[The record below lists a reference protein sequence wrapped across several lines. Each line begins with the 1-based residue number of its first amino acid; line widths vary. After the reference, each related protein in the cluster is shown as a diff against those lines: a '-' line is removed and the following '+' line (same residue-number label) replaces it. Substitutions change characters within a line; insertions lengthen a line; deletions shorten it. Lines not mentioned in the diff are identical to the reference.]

1 MNAFRALRPV
11 ASRIQAPTLPR
22 ITRGFAASSRLGY
35 EHIQVSEPRPG
46 VGQVT
51 LNRPKAL
58 NALSTPLIKELNTA
72 LGDYQKSDSI
82 SVIIITGSQ
91 KAFAAGADIKEMAP
105 LTFSKAY
112 AESFIENWS
121 DLTTQVKKPII
132 AAVSGHA
139 LGGGCELA
147 LMCDFIY
154 CTESANFGQPE
165 IKLGIIPGAGGSQ
178 RLTKAVGKA
187 RAMELILTGKSMTG
201 AEAAQWGVAARS
213 FATYEEL
220 MEATLKTAET
230 IAGYSKVAVQACK
243 EVVNK
248 SQDLG
253 LRDGVEYERRVF
265 HSLFGSQDQK
275 IGMTA
280 FAEKKKAEWT
290 HHLAFREYTRMPPI
304 RPLKQPWETPPDRPR
319 GPASLVQPGTTASA
333 EPPQLLLP
341 LPSPA
346 LWAATSSCSTSA
358 IVGACRRRLWTGNH
372 EENQVQPLKSILL
385 SSVLSYTAL
394 LQHAV
399 PSPKGQQPY
408 LQPDQGRVWV
418 IMDSPK
424 PAVDLET
431 ELTCAICTDLLYQPL
446 TLLDCLH
453 TFCGACLKDWFGWQ
467 AAAAES
473 APTPPAPDSPVF
485 TCPSC
490 RAPVRD
496 TKHDA
501 KVATLLD
508 MFLTVNPTKAKPENE
523 MAEMN
528 RKYKRGDKVL
538 RRLNIPHRTPE
549 QLRLDEQERRLIE
562 EVRAVSLQE
571 AFNAAEAQQQQ
582 QQQQSSRSRRRTNE
596 ASPATTN
603 GTGREPRS
611 SRASAVAT
619 TRSREPSTDSGHSA
633 ASRARDARNR
643 ERTRRQ
649 LAEAENRIRAE
660 QTIMLQPE
668 PRHGEE
674 RRRRSSESHN
684 RRPAEST
691 DSRRRPIEH
700 QSSIRSLISTDS
712 GSLDIDREIEEF
724 ARQIQEEGLLDG
736 LDLENI
742 DLTNNDELSRKIT
755 EAYRRRQRERAQR
768 NRTER
773 RSDTSRSSGPRTSR
787 TQTSESSSR
796 PRRRSLSLSAPQAA
810 SNPHSRSTSAT
821 SQSEERSRPPVTTSP
836 HLDAQ
841 ANTRR
846 RRQSTSRT
854 RSSTTPLPSN
864 SGQAPAQQSGQQLPN
879 RSAVRS
885 QTDIGYSRPA
895 EATRPAIAESR
906 SSSSPSM
913 STGIAQTEQASN
925 VLPFSARV
933 AGTPPAVNPSSFEK
947 NVGRGRRVGRPLDIG
962 IGPVLSHLAS
972 DSPPTMSPNPDSLKP
987 RKTQQVYEE
996 PNISCSACTKQHI
1009 EYEVHYNCDISNGE
1023 QFDSQP
1029 PSASSAQTPIPT
1041 PPMSPIVPSSLRPGA
1056 GHSRRT
1062 SSISSILTGPTSK
1075 FLKFTTTC
1083 DVCRCEIPP
1092 AQSRFHC
1099 YYCTSSLVTD
1109 SRPGDYDICESCY
1122 AGDRRQAVSSENG
1135 AAGWRRC
1142 PQAGHRMVVVGFREA
1157 KPGRWYRLILRDL
1170 VGGRKLKVNTVE
1182 GFPQLQRWS
1191 WVSEDGRTMERL
1203 VSVDVRER
1211 AIMGPEVEGLPAA
1224 AVAAG
1229 ETTVFPPDGGTGWR
1243 RQARWAWYP
1252 EPDARDELMF
1262 PKGAEIREINDEN
1275 PQWFSGTY
1283 MGERGVFPANYM
1295 YQPETE
1301 PGTESKAMDL
1311 EIDNLLERYL
1321 GLLDEY
1327 TKLREALGT
1336 TQRLMYQ
1343 NIARANFS
1351 AERGMRYGPDHFD
1364 ERMQAVRKLRVV
1376 DDESGSSPPGDA
1388 GSPRFVVAGP
1398 EPTAAPAHETSTKAG
1413 DDEGSR
1419 PEPGFDEDG
1428 KGADGAGTED
1438 AQSEAETPREP
1449 TDGKIAPARPKD
1461 PLRWYGLFTPA
1472 PLRSAQGQAVQLVE
1486 EIVPRLATV
1495 TAEMASVEIEV
1506 RRARKKRAK
1515 AAARETRDETEVKH
1529 PASGPELAVA

>member
-1 MNAFRALRPV
+1 
-11 ASRIQAPTLPR
+11 
-22 ITRGFAASSRLGY
+22 
-35 EHIQVSEPRPG
+35 
-46 VGQVT
+46 
-51 LNRPKAL
+51 
-58 NALSTPLIKELNTA
+58 
-72 LGDYQKSDSI
+72 
-82 SVIIITGSQ
+82 
-91 KAFAAGADIKEMAP
+91 
-105 LTFSKAY
+105 
-112 AESFIENWS
+112 
-121 DLTTQVKKPII
+121 
-132 AAVSGHA
+132 
-139 LGGGCELA
+139 
-147 LMCDFIY
+147 
-154 CTESANFGQPE
+154 
-165 IKLGIIPGAGGSQ
+165 
-178 RLTKAVGKA
+178 
-187 RAMELILTGKSMTG
+187 
-201 AEAAQWGVAARS
+201 
-213 FATYEEL
+213 
-220 MEATLKTAET
+220 
-230 IAGYSKVAVQACK
+230 
-243 EVVNK
+243 
-248 SQDLG
+248 
-253 LRDGVEYERRVF
+253 
-265 HSLFGSQDQK
+265 
-275 IGMTA
+275 
-280 FAEKKKAEWT
+280 
-290 HHLAFREYTRMPPI
+290 MPPMG
-304 RPLKQPWETPPDRPR
+304 PLKQPWETPPDRPR

-341 LPSPA
+341 PPSPA
-346 LWAATSSCSTSA
+346 LWAATSSCSTSD
-358 IVGACRRRLWTGNH
+358 IVGACRRRLWTGHH
-372 EENQVQPLKSILL
+372 EELQVQPLESILL
-385 SSVLSYTAL
+385 SSVLSYTAF
-394 LQHAV
+394 LQHAI
-399 PSPKGQQPY
+399 PSPQGQPY
-408 LQPDQGRVWV
+408 LQPGKGRVWV

-473 APTPPAPDSPVF
+473 APTPPAPDSPIF

-538 RRLNIPHRTPE
+538 RRLKIPHRTPE

-582 QQQQSSRSRRRTNE
+582 QQQSRSRRRTDE
-596 ASPATTN
+596 AAAATTN

-611 SRASAVAT
+611 SRPSAVAT
-619 TRSREPSTDSGHSA
+619 ARSREPSTDSGHSA
-633 ASRARDARNR
+633 ASRARDVRTR

-649 LAEAENRIRAE
+649 VAEAENRIRAE

-668 PRHGEE
+668 ARHGDE
-674 RRRRSSESHN
+674 RRRRSSESHH
-684 RRPAEST
+684 RRPGEST

-773 RSDTSRSSGPRTSR
+773 RRDTSRSSGPRTSR
-787 TQTSESSSR
+787 TQTNEPSSR
-796 PRRRSLSLSAPQAA
+796 SRRRSLSLSAPQAA

-836 HLDAQ
+836 HLDVQ
-841 ANTRR
+841 ANSRR

-854 RSSTTPLPSN
+854 RSSTTPLPSS
-864 SGQAPAQQSGQQLPN
+864 SGQAQAQQPVQQLPN
-879 RSAVRS
+879 RTAVRS
-885 QTDIGYSRPA
+885 QTDIGYSRPS
-895 EATRPAIAESR
+895 ETTRPAIAESR

-913 STGIAQTEQASN
+913 PTGTAQVEQVNN

-933 AGTPPAVNPSSFEK
+933 AGTPPVLNPSSFE
-947 NVGRGRRVGRPLDIG
+947 NNAGRGKRVGRPLDIG
-962 IGPVLSHLAS
+962 VGPVLSHLAS
-972 DSPPTMSPNPDSLKP
+972 DSPPAMSPNPDSSRS
-987 RKTQQVYEE
+987 RKTLQVYEE

-1009 EYEVHYNCDISNGE
+1009 EYEVHYNCDICDDGNYKLCLRCYRKGKGCHHWFGFGTFGIHKWKWYREIEGSSFPEPHVLTASRYLPPEPPNSNNPAERLQRGAFCSRCLAWANDCYWTCGICNDGDWGFCNECVNQGRSCAHPLVPVARFPQISNGE
-1023 QFDSQP
+1023 QADSQP

-1041 PPMSPIVPSSLRPGA
+1041 PPMSPIVPASLRPGG

-1062 SSISSILTGPTSK
+1062 SSISSVLSGPTSK

-1099 YYCTSSLVTD
+1099 YYCTSSLVPE
-1109 SRPGDYDICESCY
+1109 SKPGDYDICESCY
-1122 AGDRRQAVSSENG
+1122 GGDRRHTVNSENG

-1170 VGGRKLKVNTVE
+1170 VGGRKLKVNPVE

-1191 WVSEDGRTMERL
+1191 WVSEDGRAMERL

-1211 AIMGPEVEGLPAA
+1211 AILGPEVEGLPAS
-1224 AVAAG
+1224 AVAAA

-1301 PGTESKAMDL
+1301 PG
-1311 EIDNLLERYL
+1311 N
-1321 GLLDEY
+1321 
-1327 TKLREALGT
+1327 
-1336 TQRLMYQ
+1336 
-1343 NIARANFS
+1343 
-1351 AERGMRYGPDHFD
+1351 
-1364 ERMQAVRKLRVV
+1364 
-1376 DDESGSSPPGDA
+1376 
-1388 GSPRFVVAGP
+1388 
-1398 EPTAAPAHETSTKAG
+1398 
-1413 DDEGSR
+1413 
-1419 PEPGFDEDG
+1419 
-1428 KGADGAGTED
+1428 
-1438 AQSEAETPREP
+1438 
-1449 TDGKIAPARPKD
+1449 
-1461 PLRWYGLFTPA
+1461 
-1472 PLRSAQGQAVQLVE
+1472 
-1486 EIVPRLATV
+1486 
-1495 TAEMASVEIEV
+1495 
-1506 RRARKKRAK
+1506 
-1515 AAARETRDETEVKH
+1515 
-1529 PASGPELAVA
+1529 

>member
-1 MNAFRALRPV
+1 
-11 ASRIQAPTLPR
+11 
-22 ITRGFAASSRLGY
+22 
-35 EHIQVSEPRPG
+35 
-46 VGQVT
+46 
-51 LNRPKAL
+51 
-58 NALSTPLIKELNTA
+58 
-72 LGDYQKSDSI
+72 
-82 SVIIITGSQ
+82 
-91 KAFAAGADIKEMAP
+91 
-105 LTFSKAY
+105 
-112 AESFIENWS
+112 
-121 DLTTQVKKPII
+121 
-132 AAVSGHA
+132 
-139 LGGGCELA
+139 
-147 LMCDFIY
+147 
-154 CTESANFGQPE
+154 
-165 IKLGIIPGAGGSQ
+165 
-178 RLTKAVGKA
+178 
-187 RAMELILTGKSMTG
+187 
-201 AEAAQWGVAARS
+201 
-213 FATYEEL
+213 
-220 MEATLKTAET
+220 
-230 IAGYSKVAVQACK
+230 
-243 EVVNK
+243 
-248 SQDLG
+248 
-253 LRDGVEYERRVF
+253 
-265 HSLFGSQDQK
+265 
-275 IGMTA
+275 
-280 FAEKKKAEWT
+280 
-290 HHLAFREYTRMPPI
+290 
-304 RPLKQPWETPPDRPR
+304 
-319 GPASLVQPGTTASA
+319 
-333 EPPQLLLP
+333 
-341 LPSPA
+341 
-346 LWAATSSCSTSA
+346 
-358 IVGACRRRLWTGNH
+358 
-372 EENQVQPLKSILL
+372 
-385 SSVLSYTAL
+385 
-394 LQHAV
+394 
-399 PSPKGQQPY
+399 
-408 LQPDQGRVWV
+408 
-418 IMDSPK
+418 MDSPK

-508 MFLTVNPTKAKPENE
+508 MFLSVNPTKAKPENE

-538 RRLNIPHRTPE
+538 RRLKIPHRTPE

-582 QQQQSSRSRRRTNE
+582 QQSSSRSRRRTDE
-596 ASPATTN
+596 ASSVNTN
-603 GTGREPRS
+603 GAGREPRS

-619 TRSREPSTDSGHSA
+619 ARSREPSTDSGHSA

-649 LAEAENRIRAE
+649 VAEAENRIRAE

-668 PRHGEE
+668 ARHGEE
-674 RRRRSSESHN
+674 RRRRSSESHH
-684 RRPAEST
+684 RRPNESA

-773 RSDTSRSSGPRTSR
+773 RSEASRSSGPRASR
-787 TQTSESSSR
+787 TQTTESSSR
-796 PRRRSLSLSAPQAA
+796 SRRRSLSLSAPQAA

-821 SQSEERSRPPVTTSP
+821 SQSEERSRPPVTNSP
-836 HLDAQ
+836 HLEVQ
-841 ANTRR
+841 ANSRR

-854 RSSTTPLPSN
+854 RSSTTPLPS
-864 SGQAPAQQSGQQLPN
+864 SSAHAQAQQPVQQLPS
-879 RSAVRS
+879 RPAARS

-906 SSSSPSM
+906 SSSSPTM
-913 STGIAQTEQASN
+913 STGTAQAEQASN

-933 AGTPPAVNPSSFEK
+933 AGTPPAVNPSSFE
-947 NVGRGRRVGRPLDIG
+947 NNAGRGRRVGRPLDIG
-962 IGPVLSHLAS
+962 VGPVLSHIAS
-972 DSPPTMSPNPDSLKP
+972 DSPPALSPNPDSSKS
-987 RKTQQVYEE
+987 RKTQQAYEE

-1009 EYEVHYNCDISNGE
+1009 EYEVHYNCDICDDGNYKLCLRCYRKGKGCHHWFGFGTFGIHKWKWYREIEGSSFPEPHVLTANRYLPPEPSNSNNPAERLQRGAFCSRCLAWANDCYWTCGICNDGDWGFCNECVNQGRSCAHPLVPVARFPQISNGE
-1023 QFDSQP
+1023 QSDSQP

-1041 PPMSPIVPSSLRPGA
+1041 PPMSPTVNSSLHPGA

-1062 SSISSILTGPTSK
+1062 SSISSVLSGPTSK

-1099 YYCTSSLVTD
+1099 YYCTSSLVPD
-1109 SRPGDYDICESCY
+1109 SKPGDYDICESCY

-1170 VGGRKLKVNTVE
+1170 VGGRKLKVNLVE

-1191 WVSEDGRTMERL
+1191 WVSEDGRAMERL
-1203 VSVDVRER
+1203 VAVDVRER
-1211 AIMGPEVEGLPAA
+1211 AIMGPEMEKLPASA
-1224 AVAAG
+1224 AAAAD
-1229 ETTVFPPDGGTGWR
+1229 TTVFPPDGGTGWR

-1295 YQPETE
+1295 YQTETE
-1301 PGTESKAMDL
+1301 PGS
-1311 EIDNLLERYL
+1311 
-1321 GLLDEY
+1321 
-1327 TKLREALGT
+1327 
-1336 TQRLMYQ
+1336 
-1343 NIARANFS
+1343 
-1351 AERGMRYGPDHFD
+1351 
-1364 ERMQAVRKLRVV
+1364 
-1376 DDESGSSPPGDA
+1376 
-1388 GSPRFVVAGP
+1388 
-1398 EPTAAPAHETSTKAG
+1398 
-1413 DDEGSR
+1413 
-1419 PEPGFDEDG
+1419 
-1428 KGADGAGTED
+1428 
-1438 AQSEAETPREP
+1438 
-1449 TDGKIAPARPKD
+1449 
-1461 PLRWYGLFTPA
+1461 
-1472 PLRSAQGQAVQLVE
+1472 
-1486 EIVPRLATV
+1486 
-1495 TAEMASVEIEV
+1495 
-1506 RRARKKRAK
+1506 
-1515 AAARETRDETEVKH
+1515 
-1529 PASGPELAVA
+1529 